1 MFGAILGRRGNNEC
15 ESTSRN
21 ADGSG
26 RLSSRQFLLIRLS
39 KPARSNWRNALCTAP
54 LETEHRVGNHGRAGR
69 TAGGIYGSSSSILT
83 NASDIVVW

>member
-1 MFGAILGRRGNNEC
+1 MPNQAFF
-15 ESTSRN
+15 
-21 ADGSG
+21 DPWKV
-26 RLSSRQFLLIRLS
+26 IRLS
-39 KPARSNWRNALCTAP
+39 NPARSNWRNALCTAP